1 MGIVLAIL
9 MFGFLILIHEL
20 GHFVAA
26 KSFGI
31 QVNEFA
37 LFMGPAIW
45 QKEIGETTYSLRC
58 IPIGGYCA
66 LEGEDEESDNPRAF
80 GRAAWWKRL
89 IILIAGSGMNLVAG
103 FLIMVLVFA
112 PSVQFITPV
121 ISYIEEGSS
130 VAVDGGLQVGDRFL
144 EVDGE
149 KIYVQSDFSMI
160 TPPENRKRQA
170 L

>member
-31 QVNEFA
+31 QVNEFS

-66 LEGEDEESDNPRAF
+66 MEGEDEESDNPRAF
-80 GRAAWWKRL
+80 SRASWWKRL
-89 IILIAGSGMNLVAG
+89 IVLVAG
-103 FLIMVLVFA
+103 AAMNFVAGILLAFLVIL
-112 PSVQFITPV
+112 PNKELPQPV
-121 ISYIEEGSS
+121 IEQFTDYSTVNRE
-130 VAVDGGLQVGDRFL
+130 GGLQVGDRIL
-144 EVDGE
+144 EMLLLRFAQE
-149 KIYVQSDFSMI
+149 A
-160 TPPENRKRQA
+160 RR
-170 L
+170 